1 MHALRWICLLL
12 GFALLGVIIAN
23 TDVAEAVRLVVRME
37 WGIAVVL
44 LVYLATF
51 LGDTASWHITLR
63 SVPMTAGWFYRLW
76 LVRMIG
82 EAFNNTLP
90 AAGVGG
96 EPVKAVLLRQHYD
109 VSYDDGA
116 ASLFLAK
123 TINMISLIGF
133 LTVGFFLMQGEAGVP
148 AYFTLAA
155 AIGLGVLCAAILAF
169 FLIQRFGA
177 SSSVIA
183 WLTRRSRGQRLT
195 AAIERIIEVERKF
208 EVFYARSP
216 ARFSAALLVAFSVWV
231 VSIAE
236 VYFALF
242 FLGHP
247 VSWGEAWIIEAGA
260 QLVRTGTFFIPASL
274 GTLDGALLL
283 LCSAFTGS
291 PTAGIA
297 VVLARRS
304 RDILWI
310 ATGFCLGLALGREK
324 RPGAA

>member
-1 MHALRWICLLL
+1 MRILRWICLLL
-12 GFALLGVIIAN
+12 GLALLGAIIIN
-23 TDVAEAVRLVVRME
+23 TDIREAARLVVRME
-37 WGIAVVL
+37 WGLAVVL
-44 LVYLATF
+44 LIYLATF

-63 SVPMTAGWFYRLW
+63 AVPLTGGWFCRLW

-90 AAGVGG
+90 AGGVGG
-96 EPVKAVLLRQHYD
+96 EPVKAVLLKQHYH
-109 VSYDDGA
+109 VAYDDGT

-123 TINMISLIGF
+123 TVNMISLVGF
-133 LTVGFFLMQGEAGVP
+133 LAVGFVLMRNAEGVP
-148 AYFTLAA
+148 DYFALVA
-155 AIGLGVLCAAILAF
+155 AIGLGALCVAILLF

-177 SSSVIA
+177 SSSAMA
-183 WLTRRSRGQRLT
+183 WLTRRFPSGRLMT
-195 AAIERIIEVERKF
+195 ALGHVTDVERKF
-208 EVFYARSP
+208 DAFYARSP
-216 ARFSAALLVAFSVWV
+216 GRFTAALLVAFSVWV

-247 VSWGEAWIIEAGA
+247 VSWGEAWIIEAGT

-274 GTLDGALLL
+274 GTLDGALLV

-291 PTAGIA
+291 PTAGVA

-310 ATGFCLGLALGREK
+310 SLGFGLSILLGRS
-324 RPGAA
+324 RQNRAS

>member
-1 MHALRWICLLL
+1 MRIFRWTCLLL
-12 GFALLGVIIAN
+12 GLALLSVIIAN
-23 TDVAEAVRLVVRME
+23 TDIGEAARLVVRME

-44 LVYLATF
+44 LVYFATF

-63 SVPMTAGWFYRLW
+63 SVSLTGGWFYRLW

-90 AAGVGG
+90 AGGVGG
-96 EPVKAVLLRQHYD
+96 EPVKAVLLKQHYD
-109 VSYDDGA
+109 VAYDDGT

-123 TINMISLIGF
+123 TVNMISLIGF
-133 LTVGFFLMQGEAGVP
+133 LAVGFVLMQGAEGVP
-148 AYFTLAA
+148 DYFSLVAG
-155 AIGLGVLCAAILAF
+155 IGLGALCMAIMLF

-177 SSSVIA
+177 SSSAMA
-183 WLTRRSRGQRLT
+183 WLTRRFPSGRLT
-195 AAIERIIEVERKF
+195 AALGHVAAVERKF
-208 EVFYARSP
+208 EVFYGRSP
-216 ARFSAALLVAFSVWV
+216 GRFTAALLVAFSVWV

-236 VYFALF
+236 VYFALY

-247 VSWGEAWIIEAGA
+247 VSWGEAWIIEAGT

-274 GTLDGALLL
+274 GTLDGALLV

-291 PTAGIA
+291 STVGVA

-310 ATGFCLGLALGREK
+310 SLGFGLSLLLGRD
-324 RPGAA
+324 RRSGDA